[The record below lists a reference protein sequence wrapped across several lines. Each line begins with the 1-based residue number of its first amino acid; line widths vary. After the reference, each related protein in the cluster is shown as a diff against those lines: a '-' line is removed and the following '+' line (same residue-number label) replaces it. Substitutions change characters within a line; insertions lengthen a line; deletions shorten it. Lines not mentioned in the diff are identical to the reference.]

1 MEKKDL
7 FDKAMDFAKN
17 GNGRRLINTLNKKN
31 MALTFS
37 ELDEILKI
45 YCEIGLPRELETL
58 KKRRGILREDQY
70 NALAEKVKS
79 NCCSQKFDAF
89 VLALGTLLTSGM
101 TMNPTKMDI

>member
-17 GNGRRLINTLNKKN
+17 GNGRRLLNTLNKKD

-37 ELDEILKI
+37 ERDEILKT
-45 YCEIGLPRELETL
+45 YCEIGLPRELEIL

-70 NALAEKVKS
+70 NTLAKKVKS

-101 TMNPTKMDI
+101 TMNPTKMDV